1 MPTPWDGS
9 IWVGLGEGPHA
20 WSARSRRPSVGEPSS
35 WSFPGTPTHAA
46 PDETADQTRRVKN
59 RNLVQRTKALLMC
72 HEAMTEAAAQRWL
85 QRTAIHRRVKLTR
98 VSTAVIERWS
108 SGPGPVEL
116 GTITA
121 R

>member
-1 MPTPWDGS
+1 
-9 IWVGLGEGPHA
+9 
-20 WSARSRRPSVGEPSS
+20 
-35 WSFPGTPTHAA
+35 
-46 PDETADQTRRVKN
+46 
-59 RNLVQRTKALLMC
+59 MC